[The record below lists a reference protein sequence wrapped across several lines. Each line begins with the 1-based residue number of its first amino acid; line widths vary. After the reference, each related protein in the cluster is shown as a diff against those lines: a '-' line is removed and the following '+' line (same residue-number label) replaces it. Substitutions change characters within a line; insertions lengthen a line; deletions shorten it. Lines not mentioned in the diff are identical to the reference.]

1 LHLANLPQLPMNLV
15 YVDAHTLNPGDLSW
29 KPILSLG
36 SVTVY
41 PRTAPDELVERVIK
55 ADTVLTNK
63 VRFSR
68 ATLEQLPNLR
78 YIGVTATG
86 YDIIDI
92 AAARELGITVTNVRG
107 YSTDFVAQH
116 TFALLLELTQ
126 HVGRHSQSVAAG
138 DWVQS
143 PDFSYAKTPLVEL
156 AGKTLGIVGY
166 GEIGKKVAAIGRA
179 FGMNILVN
187 RANPNPT
194 DGVAYVDLPTLFSQS
209 DVVSLHCPMTAANRA
224 FVNNDLLR
232 QMKLS
237 AFLINTARGGLLN
250 EADLAQVLNENRIAG
265 TALDVLSSEPPTANN
280 PLLTAK
286 NCLITPHIAWAS
298 REARQRLMEQ
308 VCANVR
314 AFWAGEVIN
323 SVQ

>member
-1 LHLANLPQLPMNLV
+1 MNLV

-41 PRTAPDELVERVIK
+41 PRTISDELVERCLK
-55 ADTVLTNK
+55 ADTILTNK
-63 VRFSR
+63 VRFDR
-68 ATLEQLPNLR
+68 ATLEALPDLK

-92 AAARELGITVTNVRG
+92 SAARERGITVTNVRG

-126 HVGRHSQSVAAG
+126 HVGQHGQSVLAG
-138 DWVQS
+138 DWVLS
-143 PDFSYAKTPLVEL
+143 PDFSYSKTPLIEL
-156 AGKTLGIVGY
+156 TGKTLGIVGY
-166 GEIGKKVAAIGRA
+166 GEIGKRVAVIGRA
-179 FGMNILVN
+179 FGMSVLVN
-187 RANPNPT
+187 RANPDPA
-194 DGVAYVDLPTLFSQS
+194 DGVNYVDLPTLFSQS
-209 DVVSLHCPMTAANRA
+209 DVVTLHCPMTTDNRG
-224 FVNNDLLR
+224 FVNQVLLAK
-232 QMKLS
+232 MKPT
-237 AFLINTARGGLLN
+237 AFLLNTARGGLLN
-250 EADLAQVLNENRIAG
+250 ETDMAQALNEGGIAG
-265 TALDVLSSEPPTANN
+265 AGLDVLSAEPPASDN

-286 NCLITPHIAWAS
+286 NCLITPHVAWAS
-298 REARQRLMEQ
+298 RAARQRLMDQ

-323 SVQ
+323 NV

>member
-1 LHLANLPQLPMNLV
+1 MNHV
-15 YVDAHTLNPGDLSW
+15 YVDAQTLNPGDLSW
-29 KPILSLG
+29 KPMLSLG

-41 PRTAPDELVERVIK
+41 PRTAPSELIERVVR
-55 ADTVLTNK
+55 ADTILTNK
-63 VRFSR
+63 TRFDR
-68 ATLEQLPNLR
+68 ATLEALPNLR

-86 YDIIDI
+86 YDIIDL
-92 AAARELGITVTNVRG
+92 AATRELGITVTNVRG

-126 HVGRHSQSVAAG
+126 HVGRHSRSVLTG

-143 PDFSYAKTPLVEL
+143 PDFSYSKTPLIEL

-166 GEIGKKVAAIGRA
+166 GEIGRRVASIGQA

-187 RANPNPT
+187 RAHPNPA
-194 DGVAYVDLPTLFSQS
+194 DGVHYVDLPTLFSQS
-209 DVVSLHCPMTAANRA
+209 DVVTLHCPMTAENRG
-224 FVNNDLLR
+224 FVNQELLG
-232 QMKLS
+232 QMKRT
-237 AFLINTARGGLLN
+237 AFLLNTARGGLLN
-250 EADLAQVLNENRIAG
+250 ETDVAQALTENRIAG
-265 TALDVLSSEPPTANN
+265 AGLDVLSAEPPTADN

-298 REARQRLMEQ
+298 QAARQRLMDQ

-314 AFWAGEVIN
+314 AFWAGEPIN
-323 SVQ
+323 VVNNG

>member
-1 LHLANLPQLPMNLV
+1 MNLV

-41 PRTAPDELVERVIK
+41 PRTPPDELLERVVR
-55 ADTVLTNK
+55 ADTILTNK
-63 VRFSR
+63 VRFDR
-68 ATLEQLPNLR
+68 ATLEALPNLR

-86 YDIIDI
+86 YDIIDLI
-92 AAARELGITVTNVRG
+92 AARERGITVTNVRG

-116 TFALLLELTQ
+116 TVALLLELTQ

-143 PDFSYAKTPLVEL
+143 PDFSYAKTPLIEL

-166 GEIGKKVAAIGRA
+166 GEIGRRVAVIGRA
-179 FGMNILVN
+179 LGMNILVN

-194 DGVAYVDLPTLFSQS
+194 DGVNYVDLPTLFSQS
-209 DVVSLHCPMTAANRA
+209 DVVTLHCPMTSENRG
-224 FVNNDLLR
+224 FVNQALLQ
-232 QMKLS
+232 QMKPT

-250 EADLAQVLNENRIAG
+250 EPDVAQALNEDRIAG
-265 TALDVLSSEPPTANN
+265 AGLDVLSTEPPTADN
-280 PLLTAK
+280 PLLAAR

-298 REARQRLMEQ
+298 RAARQRLMDQ

-314 AFWAGEVIN
+314 AFWAGEPIN
-323 SVQ
+323 VVGGL